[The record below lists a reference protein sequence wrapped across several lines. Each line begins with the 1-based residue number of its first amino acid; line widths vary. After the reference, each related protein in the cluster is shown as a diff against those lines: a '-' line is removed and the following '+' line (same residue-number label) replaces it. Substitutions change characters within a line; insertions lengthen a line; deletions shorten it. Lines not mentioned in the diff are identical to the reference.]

1 MKIGLAPYECKNN
14 DIEYNL
20 SQIEKA
26 LGEADNVDLLCFGEA
41 FLQGFSSVTS
51 EYDTDI
57 KIAVEQDSPIMNR
70 IKALSLT
77 YQKAIMVGYI
87 EKDQTDIYS
96 SYALIENGEIFY
108 NYRRISKN
116 WKDYEVTNDHYKEGS
131 VSIPFDFHGI
141 EFNIALCGDM
151 WIFPEKFKCN
161 GTLIWPVYVNFDL
174 DESEAAEYAKQAALA
189 CSQTLL
195 VNPLSTT
202 PVSRG
207 GAFYYVDGKIAKQM
221 QLDRQEVLVVEI

>member
-14 DIEYNL
+14 DIEFNL

-26 LGEADNVDLLCFGEA
+26 LSEAGSVDLLCFGEA
-41 FLQGFSSVTS
+41 FLQGFGSVTS
-51 EYDTDI
+51 EYETDI
-57 KIAVEQDSPIMNR
+57 KIAVAQDSPIMNK
-70 IKALSLT
+70 IKALSLS

-96 SYALIENGEIFY
+96 SYALIENGEIIY

-131 VSIPFDFHGI
+131 ISSPFEFHGI

-151 WIFPEKFKCN
+151 WIFPEKFKSSAV
-161 GTLIWPVYVNFDL
+161 LIWPVYVNFDL
-174 DESEAAEYAKQAALA
+174 DESEAGEYAKQAALA
-189 CSQTLL
+189 CPQTLL
-195 VNPLSTT
+195 VNPLSSD

-207 GAFYYVDGKIAKQM
+207 GAFYFADGKIARQVE
-221 QLDRQEVLVVEI
+221 LDKEEILIIDI